1 MESAALKW
9 GPEINDMPQTSTCSL
24 TYEAQIAREQPVLR
38 GSPVHR
44 LADETGQEPSCT
56 QQLLPDLLQAVPFLQ
71 QPLCLWGLASSLL
84 RLQGLDRP
92 LKLPD
97 LVLISLAMQLQ
108 LSLLSTAK
116 QQESPSHV
124 CFRSRSLKPSHH
136 HGRPLFGMGSW
147 GRGCAESERQN

>member
-1 MESAALKW
+1 
-9 GPEINDMPQTSTCSL
+9 MPQTSTCAL
-24 TYEAQIAREQPVLR
+24 THEAQIAGEQPVLR

-44 LADETGQEPSCT
+44 LADETGQEPSRT

-71 QPLCLWGLASSLL
+71 QPLRLWGLASRLL

-97 LVLISLAMQLQ
+97 LVLISLALQLQ

-116 QQESPSHV
+116 QQQSPSHA
-124 CFRSRSLKPSHH
+124 CFESRSLKPSHH
-136 HGRPLFGMGSW
+136 HGRPLSGMGSW